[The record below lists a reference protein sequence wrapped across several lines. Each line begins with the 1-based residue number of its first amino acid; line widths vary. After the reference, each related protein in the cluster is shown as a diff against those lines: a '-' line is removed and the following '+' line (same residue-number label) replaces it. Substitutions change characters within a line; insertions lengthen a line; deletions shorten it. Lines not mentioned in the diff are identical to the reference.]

1 MALYCPAVGRSRLL
15 ASHLASFLAGAV
27 LATSVFARAVP
38 DRGAARAARDR
49 YPTLDALAEALSYIL
64 HEYVGDTDER
74 DLVYAAIAGM
84 VRTLD
89 RHSAFLRPS
98 GYQRLREDTEGEF
111 GGVGFELGPPL
122 PAARPPYPVVADLID
137 GSPADR
143 AGLREGDR
151 VVELAGRRLIDAEGR
166 ALAHRRLRQVG
177 AGLRGPAGTRL
188 ELTISPVGTRRIEK
202 RVLVRERVKVP
213 TVEWLALAPGIGYVA
228 VRRFQEATAAD
239 VEAALLGLR
248 ARFGRD
254 PGVLV
259 LDLRGNPGGLYDQA
273 VRVADLFLSSGVIV
287 KVVSRAGR
295 SVEIERARAPGTWS
309 TFSMIA
315 LIDQASASA
324 AEIVA
329 AALQDHGRAT
339 LLGLPSYGKGSMQ
352 TFLDLADG
360 SGLKLTTA
368 RYYTPAGNSL
378 EGAGIQPD
386 MKVEAFAPEVV
397 TAGPARPERPRASG
411 PGETT
416 SIDARMLSGVPLEV
430 LHRFEEDHQL
440 WVAFETAHRWLVSR
454 PGHPPAVRRG
464 TPRAPS
470 P

>member
-1 MALYCPAVGRSRLL
+1 
-15 ASHLASFLAGAV
+15 
-27 LATSVFARAVP
+27 
-38 DRGAARAARDR
+38 
-49 YPTLDALAEALSYIL
+49 
-64 HEYVGDTDER
+64 
-74 DLVYAAIAGM
+74 M
-84 VRTLD
+84 VKTLD

-111 GGVGFELGPPL
+111 GGVGFELAPPL
-122 PAARPPYPVVADLID
+122 PTARPPYPVVGDLID
-137 GSPADR
+137 GSPAAR
-143 AGLREGDR
+143 AGLRDGDR
-151 VVELAGRRLIDAEGR
+151 VVELAGRRLVDAEGR
-166 ALAHRRLRQVG
+166 ALSYRRMRQVG

-188 ELTISPVGTRRIEK
+188 ELSISPVGSKRIER

-213 TVEWLALAPGIGYVA
+213 TVEWLALAPGVGYVG

-254 PGVLV
+254 PRVLV

-287 KVVSRAGR
+287 KVVSRAGK

-309 TFSMIA
+309 SFPMIA
-315 LIDQASASA
+315 LVDQASASA

-329 AALQDHGRAT
+329 AALKDNRRAT
-339 LLGLPSYGKGSMQ
+339 LLGLPTYGKGSVQ

-386 MKVEAFAPEVV
+386 IKVEAFEPEVV
-397 TAGPARPERPRASG
+397 TARPAVPARPRASG

-416 SIDARMLSGVPLEV
+416 SIDARMRSGVPPEV
-430 LHRFEEDHQL
+430 LHRFEGDHQL
-440 WVAFETAHRWLVSR
+440 WVAFDEAHRWLGSR
-454 PGHPPAVRRG
+454 PARPPAVRRRS
-464 TPRAPS
+464 PRAPS